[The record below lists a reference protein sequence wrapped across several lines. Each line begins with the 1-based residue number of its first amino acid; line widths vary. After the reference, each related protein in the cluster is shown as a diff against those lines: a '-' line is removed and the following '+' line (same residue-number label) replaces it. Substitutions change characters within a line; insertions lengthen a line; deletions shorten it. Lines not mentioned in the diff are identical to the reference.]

1 MGNILGDVATLQLD
15 SMSGGA
21 YSNAK
26 GVQDANDQ
34 NAAHAKSQMDF
45 QERMSNTAYQR
56 GTADMRAAGLNPAL
70 AYQNGPA
77 SAPSGAMANAQ
88 AVRKGDIGAGLT
100 NTAKEMIGM
109 SASVD
114 NTRSQTQLNK
124 SQDEV
129 AQANIGKTSA
139 SAKEIEANTEKI
151 NTDKKVAEDTLKLRK
166 NERKQSDAETPV
178 QVKKS
183 QINDNKAL
191 IWTDVILEK
200 LGKAFGTA
208 SSGQKVLEQSSA
220 AGQRARSQRG
230 NTFFKRK

>member
-26 GVQDANDQ
+26 GVQYANDQ

-151 NTDKKVAEDTLKLRK
+151 NTDKKVAEETLKLRK

>member
-129 AQANIGKTSA
+129 AQLS
-139 SAKEIEANTEKI
+139 
-151 NTDKKVAEDTLKLRK
+151 
-166 NERKQSDAETPV
+166 
-178 QVKKS
+178 
-183 QINDNKAL
+183 L
-191 IWTDVILEK
+191 IHI
-200 LGKAFGTA
+200 
-208 SSGQKVLEQSSA
+208 
-220 AGQRARSQRG
+220 
-230 NTFFKRK
+230 

>member
-151 NTDKKVAEDTLKLRK
+151 NTDKKVAEETLKLRK

>member
-34 NAAHAKSQMDF
+34 KAAHAKSQMDF

-139 SAKEIEANTEKI
+139 SAKEIEANTQKI
-151 NTDKKVAEDTLKLRK
+151 NTDKKVAEETLKLRK

-178 QVKKS
+178 QIKKS

-200 LGKAFGTA
+200 LGKGFGTA
-208 SSGQKVLEQSSA
+208 STAKKVLEKNSA
-220 AGQRARSQRG
+220 DGQKARSQRG

>member
-151 NTDKKVAEDTLKLRK
+151 NTDKKVAEETLKLRK

-191 IWTDVILEK
+191 ICTDVILEK

>member
-88 AVRKGDIGAGLT
+88 AIRKGDIGAGLT

-139 SAKEIEANTEKI
+139 SAKEIEANTAKI
-151 NTDKKVAEDTLKLRK
+151 NTDKKVAEETLKLRK

>member
-88 AVRKGDIGAGLT
+88 AVRKGDIGAGY
-100 NTAKEMIGM
+100 
-109 SASVD
+109 
-114 NTRSQTQLNK
+114 
-124 SQDEV
+124 
-129 AQANIGKTSA
+129 
-139 SAKEIEANTEKI
+139 
-151 NTDKKVAEDTLKLRK
+151 
-166 NERKQSDAETPV
+166 
-178 QVKKS
+178 
-183 QINDNKAL
+183 
-191 IWTDVILEK
+191 
-200 LGKAFGTA
+200 
-208 SSGQKVLEQSSA
+208 
-220 AGQRARSQRG
+220 
-230 NTFFKRK
+230 

>member
-77 SAPSGAMANAQ
+77 SAPTGAMANAQ

-151 NTDKKVAEDTLKLRK
+151 NTDKKVAEETLKLRK

>member
-151 NTDKKVAEDTLKLRK
+151 NTDKKVAEETLKLRK

-220 AGQRARSQRG
+220 SGQRARSQRG